1 MEINCCLRMLP
12 IAHVQ
17 HLTVAV
23 RSENRNAD
31 QTTATSTTPLARLAG
46 TFSSVAPDR
55 QERFG
60 DSLDDNRESK
70 SGRLQQI
77 LFGTDQGGGLD
88 LQEETA
94 AAETYSRLGR
104 PPPAE
109 PGEFQGENA
118 AGMRREMHRTCY
130 PSVVWPPRRSIN
142 QLQLLLLPRPGQR
155 RRAWS
160 RAAHVRF

>member
-1 MEINCCLRMLP
+1 MCSPSP

-60 DSLDDNRESK
+60 DSLDDNKESK

-94 AAETYSRLGR
+94 AETYSRLGR
-104 PPPAE
+104 SPTPRPAPPAE
-109 PGEFQGENA
+109 PGEFRGENA

-155 RRAWS
+155 RM
-160 RAAHVRF
+160 